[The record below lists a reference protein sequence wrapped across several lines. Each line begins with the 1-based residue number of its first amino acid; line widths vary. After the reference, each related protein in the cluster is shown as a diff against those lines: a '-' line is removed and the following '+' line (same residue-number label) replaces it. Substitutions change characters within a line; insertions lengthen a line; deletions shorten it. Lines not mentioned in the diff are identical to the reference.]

1 MATLSDI
8 AEKVNVSAAAVSR
21 ILNRDPEFVASRA
34 LRLAVMKKAVELGYR
49 TPRQRKKS
57 GSTLEIA
64 IADWNSIPE
73 ARRDEFDYSMLVS
86 LSDNKTAYIFTRL
99 EKDSYSFVDAII
111 AVGSFRSEEID
122 EMLFSST
129 NIIFLNNYDN
139 DIPFDKILIDYDS
152 GVAKSIDYLL
162 ENGCRRIGFIS
173 AAGGD
178 NRSMK
183 GKERVEADMDI
194 LKKKGVFDGNLIEI
208 GELNDESGYHMA
220 ENLMRKRPDAV
231 ILGSQFIEKGALKYL
246 EALENPPLIIL
257 RREMELGREK
267 TGYPAV
273 RMASEQLWSVLHLLI
288 YMRSHEPSHPLK
300 VVVEAEFDPSH
311 K

>member
-21 ILNRDPEFVASRA
+21 ILNHDPEFVASRA

-49 TPRQRKKS
+49 TPRQRKKN

-64 IADWNSIPE
+64 IADWNSIPQS
-73 ARRDEFDYSMLVS
+73 RRDEFDYSMLVS
-86 LSDNKTAYIFTRL
+86 LSDNKTDYIFTRL
-99 EKDSYSFVDAII
+99 EKDSSVLVDAII
-111 AVGSFRSEEID
+111 AVGSFRSDEID

-162 ENGCRRIGFIS
+162 ENGCRSIGFIS

-183 GKERVEADMDI
+183 GKERVEADIDI
-194 LKKKGVFDGNLIEI
+194 LKKKGVYDDNLIEI
-208 GELNDESGYHMA
+208 GELDDKSGYHMA
-220 ENLMRKRPDAV
+220 ENLMTKNPDAV
-231 ILGSQFIEKGALKYL
+231 ILGSQFIESGALEYL

-257 RREMELGREK
+257 RRDMDLGRGK
-267 TGYPAV
+267 TVYPAV
-273 RMASEQLWSVLHLLI
+273 RMASEQLWRIMHLLI
-288 YMRSHEPSHPLK
+288 YMRSHEPAHPLK
-300 VVVEAEFDPSH
+300 VIVEAEFDPSY